1 MASDP
6 EASRS
11 TLWTPPMPQAFFAA
25 LAGDDGGAARL
36 LWAAYCVPE
45 RYRLAPHRWRQEARL
60 ITVGALDAARRRLRA
75 HGLLDDRS
83 LLGPGLCF
91 DGQHWQRRTTG
102 PQLTFL
108 ALQPTP
114 HGLALVRAA
123 LGAISVAT
131 VLPPPPDTAQAA

>member
-1 MASDP
+1 
-6 EASRS
+6 
-11 TLWTPPMPQAFFAA
+11 MPQVFFQA
-25 LAGDDGGAARL
+25 LARDDGGAARL

-45 RYRLAPHRWRQEARL
+45 RYRLAPRRWRQEARL
-60 ITVGALDAARRRLRA
+60 VTVGALDAARRRLRA
-75 HGLLDDRS
+75 QGLLDDRS
-83 LLGPGLCF
+83 FLGPGLCF

-123 LGAISVAT
+123 LGATRVDTA
-131 VLPPPPDTAQAA
+131 PPPPLQAAEAA